1 VPQVVPVPLVEKP
14 CPRVGLI
21 LRASG
26 YEDDLEMEGEH
37 LGGTQA
43 REKSGDKGVG
53 IGSLLEMEDLQM
65 EAPEGRLEKQDLEAT
80 LNLEQ
85 RGLMLGSMEREGRP
99 RGVLNADGKEQAE
112 FEVPDSYST
121 AEDCQNQAKVEDPR
135 WRSQVRRRRMKEVS
149 QDPPGFINLLGI
161 LEPPPALPPTAPPR
175 VVNKPFHC
183 TECGKSF
190 SQSSVLI
197 EHQRIHTGERPFVCN
212 VCGKRFSQSSTLMG
226 HQRIHTG
233 EKPFACPKCGRG
245 FSRSSALT
253 EHQRTHTGE
262 TPFPCRECGKAFSR
276 TSNLVKHLRTHSG
289 EKPYSCALCGKRFSL
304 SSNLLKHERTHS
316 GEKPFP
322 CPLCGK
328 RFKKKTH
335 LVSHNRVH
343 TGERPYRCEE
353 CGKCFSQSSSL
364 IEHQRIHTGEK
375 PYKCPQCGRGF
386 YVNSKLV
393 KHQRI
398 HTGEKPY
405 ACSAC
410 GKTFRYKQQFP
421 RHLAHVHPGEE
432 QVSVLNLGTSV
443 NMLLS

>member
-1 VPQVVPVPLVEKP
+1 
-14 CPRVGLI
+14 
-21 LRASG
+21 
-26 YEDDLEMEGEH
+26 MEGEH

-43 REKSGDKGVG
+43 RETSRDKGVG

-65 EAPEGRLEKQDLEAT
+65 EAPEGRLEKQGLEAT
-80 LNLEQ
+80 LSLEQ
-85 RGLMLGSMEREGRP
+85 RGLMLGSMEREETP
-99 RGVLNADGKEQAE
+99 RGVLNAGGKEQAE
-112 FEVPDSYST
+112 LEVPDSYSR

-135 WRSQVRRRRMKEVS
+135 WR
-149 QDPPGFINLLGI
+149 
-161 LEPPPALPPTAPPR
+161 
-175 VVNKPFHC
+175 
-183 TECGKSF
+183 
-190 SQSSVLI
+190 
-197 EHQRIHTGERPFVCN
+197 
-212 VCGKRFSQSSTLMG
+212 SQSSTLMG

-233 EKPFACPKCGRG
+233 EKPFACPECGRG

-343 TGERPYRCEE
+343 TGERPYRV
-353 CGKCFSQSSSL
+353 
-364 IEHQRIHTGEK
+364 
-375 PYKCPQCGRGF
+375 CPGAR
-386 YVNSKLV
+386 
-393 KHQRI
+393 R
-398 HTGEKPY
+398 
-405 ACSAC
+405 
-410 GKTFRYKQQFP
+410 
-421 RHLAHVHPGEE
+421 LAF
-432 QVSVLNLGTSV
+432 
-443 NMLLS
+443 